1 MTERIRT
8 RCPSCG
14 HDTLFIGN
22 GGHLTCSLIGCRQPV
37 VERAIDD
44 LRAEVER
51 LKEVISTLQGDA
63 AKFCEGQNRNYRRA
77 EALEAEL
84 AQCRKALG
92 ACVDALIVLSPDVWE
107 CVSLRN
113 LKDSDTLYAWDVGRY
128 RRMKAASEQARAALE
143 ATKAE
148 RGDGGGK

>member
-22 GGHLTCSLIGCRQPV
+22 GGHLTCSLIGCKQPV

-77 EALEAEL
+77 EDLEAKL
-84 AQCRKALG
+84 ARCQKAVCL
-92 ACVDALIVLSPDVWE
+92 LNSMVLS
-107 CVSLRN
+107 
-113 LKDSDTLYAWDVGRY
+113 
-128 RRMKAASEQARAALE
+128 SEQHSDQSREVVRVVALE
-143 ATKAE
+143 ATKA
-148 RGDGGGK
+148 GGE